1 MVTCDW
7 VLAAF
12 LVLAV
17 FYGWRQGTV
26 NVLGKIGAIIIAY
39 LAARRYSTVLTVF
52 LAEKINL
59 NISAGNASEN
69 EALTSFLSLFIDTN
83 HLVNGV
89 LQTLISLVIFVIVAW
104 LIRKIAY
111 TITSAFGHGLLA
123 KINRTLGAAIALF
136 ITALLILI
144 LADVVSPAL
153 SGMGLTDESSFF
165 DSSQVIVPLIR
176 GMENLL

>member
-59 NISAGNASEN
+59 NISAGNA
-69 EALTSFLSLFIDTN
+69 
-83 HLVNGV
+83 
-89 LQTLISLVIFVIVAW
+89 
-104 LIRKIAY
+104 
-111 TITSAFGHGLLA
+111 
-123 KINRTLGAAIALF
+123 
-136 ITALLILI
+136 
-144 LADVVSPAL
+144 
-153 SGMGLTDESSFF
+153 
-165 DSSQVIVPLIR
+165 
-176 GMENLL
+176 